1 MQHYVSNVF
10 QFKKQVSKKNK
21 TVQADNAQGSSAS
34 QGHRTAAMHELEMQ
48 VTHSNS
54 RPLYHNVTT
63 YKHSNSCC
71 FLTV

>member
-34 QGHRTAAMHELEMQ
+34 QGHRTAAMHELETQ
-48 VTHSNS
+48 GNTSFWIDFSSAN
-54 RPLYHNVTT
+54 
-63 YKHSNSCC
+63 
-71 FLTV
+71 